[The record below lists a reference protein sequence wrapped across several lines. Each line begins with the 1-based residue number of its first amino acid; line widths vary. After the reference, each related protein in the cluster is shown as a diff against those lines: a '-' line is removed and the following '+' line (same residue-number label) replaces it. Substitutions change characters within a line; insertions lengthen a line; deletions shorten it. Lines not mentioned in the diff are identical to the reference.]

1 MIAAVPPHSRYPFG
15 EREQWVAL
23 SALPP
28 RNDSEGGN
36 SIDAM
41 AMQARQHGALAAT
54 LARMS
59 TSSIDF
65 LAYSDALVVLGTAG
79 VVVPLGHRMKISPV
93 LLYLAMGALLGP
105 FGLGALTHR
114 VPALSWVTIADARN
128 VEGIADLGVVFLLF
142 LIGIELSFQR
152 LRAMR
157 RLVLGLGSAQ
167 VLLSWAAI
175 SGALILA
182 GVPQRAALVLGSFLA
197 LSSTAI
203 ALEVL
208 SRQGRMSTGAGRASF
223 AVLMAQDM
231 AAIPILMLASLIGGG
246 GGGSLLASLAQ
257 ALGQAALMLAAI
269 VLAGRLLLRPLFRM
283 VARTQSQ
290 ELFIAA
296 LLFVIVGTG
305 VAAAAAGLS
314 MALGAFV
321 AGLLLAGTEYRK
333 AIETTIAPFQGLLLG
348 IFFFTV
354 GMNVDPAP
362 LLASP
367 LPVIGAVAGLI
378 AAKAAIVLL
387 AGRVFRL
394 PWPASLET
402 ALLLGP
408 AGEFSVVGI
417 GLAGALGIVS
427 PSATGLATAIAS
439 LSMATIPL
447 LGMLGRRAATK
458 MEPRK
463 NVDPALSAVPAGQS
477 GHAIVVGHGR
487 VGRVICDMLARHKQ
501 AFVAMDSDPDAVAR
515 DRARGETVYYGS
527 ATDPLFLRACGL
539 MEAKGVIVTIHTRAQ
554 IDEIVAAVRE
564 MRPDILIVS
573 RARDEDHASHLYEI
587 GVSDA
592 VPETIEASLQLSEA
606 ALVGL
611 GVPTGFAIA
620 SIHEKRDEFRHQLQN
635 AARAAG
641 ISHTRAVRASS
652 TRRPAA
658 LR

>member
-1 MIAAVPPHSRYPFG
+1 MTA
-15 EREQWVAL
+15 
-23 SALPP
+23 
-28 RNDSEGGN
+28 
-36 SIDAM
+36 
-41 AMQARQHGALAAT
+41 
-54 LARMS
+54 
-59 TSSIDF
+59 SIDF
-65 LAYSDALVVLGTAG
+65 PVYSDALVVLGTAG

-105 FGLGALTHR
+105 FGLGALAHR
-114 VPALSWVTIADARN
+114 LPVLSWVTVTDAHN

-142 LIGIELSFQR
+142 LIGLELSFQR

-157 RLVLGLGSAQ
+157 RLVLGLGSVQ
-167 VLLSWAAI
+167 VLASWAIIA
-175 SGALILA
+175 GALILA
-182 GVPQRAALVLGSFLA
+182 GMSQRTALVLGSFLA

-203 ALEVL
+203 VIEVL
-208 SRQGRMSTGAGRASF
+208 SRQGRMATGAGRAGF

-231 AAIPILMLASLIGGG
+231 AAIPILMLVSLLGS

-269 VLAGRLLLRPLFRM
+269 TLAGRLLLRPLFRT

-333 AIETTIAPFQGLLLG
+333 AVHATIEPFQGLLLG

-354 GMNVDPAP
+354 GMNIDPHP

-367 LPVIGAVAGLI
+367 LLVAGSVLGLI
-378 AAKAAIVLL
+378 VVKSAIVAL
-387 AGRVFRL
+387 AGRAFRL
-394 PWPASLET
+394 PWPTALET

-417 GLAGALGIVS
+417 GLAGALGIATS
-427 PSATGLATAIAS
+427 AATGLATAIAS

-447 LGMLGRRAATK
+447 LGLLGRRIAVR
-458 MEPRK
+458 MEPK
-463 NVDPALSAVPAGQS
+463 KAADPALSAVPEGQS

-487 VGRVICDMLARHKQ
+487 VGQVVCDMLRRHNQK
-501 AFVAMDSDPDAVAR
+501 FVAMDSDPDGVAR
-515 DRARGETVYYGS
+515 DRRRGDTVYYGS
-527 ATDPLFLRACGL
+527 ATDPMFLRACGV
-539 MEAKGVIVTIHTRAQ
+539 MEAKGLIVTIHTRAE
-554 IDEIVAAVRE
+554 IDEIVAAVRAL
-564 MRPDILIVS
+564 RPDILIVS
-573 RARDEDHASHLYEI
+573 RAMDAEHASHLYQI

-592 VPETIEASLQLSEA
+592 VPETVEASLQLSEA

-620 SIHEKRDEFRHQLQN
+620 SIHEKRDEFRHRLQE

-641 ISHTRAVRASS
+641 ISETRGVRARS
-652 TRRPAA
+652 TRRGAA
-658 LR
+658 K